1 VIYETIQL
9 EIQQSLAVLALN
21 RPDRLNA
28 VNATMRRE
36 LLSALD
42 CVGANSAIRCLLIT
56 GSGKAFCAGQD
67 LTERRRDPEDSA
79 PDLGLSLAEGYNP
92 IVRKIKALQ
101 IPVVC
106 AVNGV
111 AAGAGANLALACD
124 IVVSKISARF
134 IQSFSNIGL
143 IPDCGGTWS
152 LTHKIGQAR
161 ATALAMTGEAIDAKQ
176 AEEWGL
182 IWKCYTDEEFE
193 KESLSLAQGLSKKP
207 TQALAATK
215 LAIDSACQN
224 TFPEQL
230 ELEANLQRRCGFSN
244 DYQEGI
250 QAFFEK
256 RKPEFSGSQH
266 S

>member
-1 VIYETIQL
+1 VTYETIKL
-9 EIQQSLAVLALN
+9 EIQQSLAILVLN

-36 LLSALD
+36 LLSAVE
-42 CVGANSAIRCLLIT
+42 CVGANAAIRCLLIT
-56 GSGKAFCAGQD
+56 GSGKAFCVGQD
-67 LTERRRDPEDSA
+67 LNERRRGPEESA

-92 IVRKIKALQ
+92 IIKNIKALQ

-124 IVVSKISARF
+124 IVVAKSSARF

-152 LTHKIGQAR
+152 LTHKIGHAR
-161 ATALAMTGEAIDAKQ
+161 ATALAMTGEAIDALQ

-182 IWKCYTDEEFE
+182 IWKCYTDEDFD
-193 KESLSLAQGLSKKP
+193 KKSLGLAQGLSKKP
-207 TQALAATK
+207 TQALMATK
-215 LAIDSACQN
+215 LAINSSCQN
-224 TFPEQL
+224 TFSEQL
-230 ELEANLQRRCGFSN
+230 DLEASLQRRCGYSN

-256 RKPEFSGSQH
+256 RQPEFSGS
-266 S
+266 